1 MVNLVKA
8 WPSCDYL
15 TLWASFVETGGAVV
29 GGGGRDL
36 QIDLSFTQPSFEPEV
51 VLSVSGTDRT

>member
-1 MVNLVKA
+1 MVSLVKA

-15 TLWASFVETGGAVV
+15 TLWAAFFVTGGAVE

-36 QIDLSFTQPSFEPEV
+36 QIGLSFTQPPFGPEV
-51 VLSVSGTDRT
+51 VLSVSGT